1 MVQHSAERIKQLIIK
16 EFIQIFRDKRM
27 KAIVFVIPL
36 LQTMVFG
43 YAVTMDVNNIPTA
56 VYDLDRSYESR
67 ELARRLAASGY
78 FEILF
83 APGSPSELR
92 NLLDRSQVTFA
103 L

>member
-1 MVQHSAERIKQLIIK
+1 
-16 EFIQIFRDKRM
+16 M

-67 ELARRLAASGY
+67 ELVRRLTASSY
-78 FEILF
+78 FDVRTLPF
-83 APGSPSELR
+83 AGR
-92 NLLDRSQVTFA
+92 VQDLLDRSQVTVA
-103 L
+103 LQINRGFSADLQRRIPTACASCSYGR

>member
-1 MVQHSAERIKQLIIK
+1 MEERAAMVQRSVERIKQLIIK
-16 EFIQIFRDKRM
+16 EFIQVFRDKRM

-67 ELARRLAASGY
+67 ELVRRLTASGY
-78 FEILF
+78 FDVRYLSLIHI
-83 APGSPSELR
+83 
-92 NLLDRSQVTFA
+92 
-103 L
+103 